1 LIKPTTGDDTMSRMF
16 RTHWQY
22 ITVIFGILSTA
33 ITLAF
38 REGAF
43 RTRCSN
49 MEAAIELAKIESA
62 QTKSDIVNIKLNVQE
77 IKTMLEMMQK
87 NR

>member
-1 LIKPTTGDDTMSRMF
+1 MSRMF

-22 ITVIFGILSTA
+22 ITVIIGIISSI
-33 ITLAF
+33 ITLSF

-43 RTRCSN
+43 RNRCEN
-49 MEAAIELAKIESA
+49 MEAAIAATKIEAS
-62 QTKSDIVNIKLNVQE
+62 QTQSDIVSIKLNVQE
-77 IKTMLEMMQK
+77 IKTILEMMQK